1 MSNAPV
7 KLDNFT
13 VSKTFTAKASDSLYK
28 ISTLVTSSLVCISA
42 EVVSGIG
49 TFTNILFIE
58 FSNQVNIVDL

>member
-1 MSNAPV
+1 MLESG
-7 KLDNFT
+7 T

-28 ISTLVTSSLVCISA
+28 ISTSVTNNLVCISA
-42 EVVSGIG
+42 ELVCGIG